1 MVCDQRASPADLA
14 AELVDLLEELVA
26 VEARWHRLDA
36 SCDAALAFVVL
47 LKRRQSAQVANDR
60 EREQREADD
69 SGDCENGCDCYVHL
83 FPLVWK
89 LRVTYTPVRRNL
101 KRRAFGIAATCA
113 VFDLGDGIP
122 SGRYAVGMTPKEAKP
137 GSQKLA
143 RKLRELRGAM
153 TQAEAAAYCE
163 LNLKTWENLERA
175 NVEDPKPKT
184 LKAIAKAFEMP
195 YEELWSY
202 VDDTELVDR
211 FTDEEIQRLAAAL
224 APLIAR
230 QLRRLPD

>member
-1 MVCDQRASPADLA
+1 
-14 AELVDLLEELVA
+14 
-26 VEARWHRLDA
+26 
-36 SCDAALAFVVL
+36 
-47 LKRRQSAQVANDR
+47 
-60 EREQREADD
+60 
-69 SGDCENGCDCYVHL
+69 
-83 FPLVWK
+83 
-89 LRVTYTPVRRNL
+89 
-101 KRRAFGIAATCA
+101 
-113 VFDLGDGIP
+113 
-122 SGRYAVGMTPKEAKP
+122 MTPKEAKP

>member
-1 MVCDQRASPADLA
+1 M
-14 AELVDLLEELVA
+14 
-26 VEARWHRLDA
+26 
-36 SCDAALAFVVL
+36 
-47 LKRRQSAQVANDR
+47 
-60 EREQREADD
+60 
-69 SGDCENGCDCYVHL
+69 
-83 FPLVWK
+83 
-89 LRVTYTPVRRNL
+89 RVTYTPVRRNR
-101 KRRAFGIAATCA
+101 KRTPFGNPATCA
-113 VFDLGDGIP
+113 VFDLGEGTP
-122 SGRYAVGMTPKEAKP
+122 SERYAVAMPPKDQKP
-137 GSQKLA
+137 GSTKLA

-153 TQAEAAAYCE
+153 TQAEAAAYCK

-184 LKAIAKAFEMP
+184 LKAIANAFEMP

-224 APLIAR
+224 APLVAR